1 MSPALCA
8 PFPLAGH
15 LPSLDRIQN
24 YTVSRRPNT
33 LYTLDHLVEDIKQY
47 LGTSGIDDAH
57 VDHTVLMNF
66 MSKYTSSAADWSRY
80 MRNDPSKNYT
90 RNLVADVSGRANLLL
105 LVWNP
110 EKGSPIHDH
119 ANAHC
124 IMKILDGE
132 LNESVYHTPSPEDH
146 DGPLKIKKNTTY
158 QPNEVAYISDE
169 IGLHRVANPQKD
181 RIAVSLH
188 LYTPPNAA
196 DYGYNIYDLQ
206 TGRSSHVYQ
215 A

>member
-90 RNLVADVSGRANLLL
+90 RNLVADVSGRANLVCLL
-105 LVWNP
+105 SLLFCWCPVLIP
-110 EKGSPIHDH
+110 LAAAGLEPRKGIPHPRSRQR
-119 ANAHC
+119 A
-124 IMKILDGE
+124 L
-132 LNESVYHTPSPEDH
+132 YHED
-146 DGPLKIKKNTTY
+146 PRRRA
-158 QPNEVAYISDE
+158 E
-169 IGLHRVANPQKD
+169 
-181 RIAVSLH
+181 
-188 LYTPPNAA
+188 
-196 DYGYNIYDLQ
+196 
-206 TGRSSHVYQ
+206 
-215 A
+215 